1 MILILVSVR
10 HEEDGNVNMKKSKAK
25 IKKVVKGLKQASKTH
40 AAQAKT
46 LQGVLKNAT
55 RNSNSKTK

>member
-10 HEEDGNVNMKKSKAK
+10 HEEDGNVNMKKAKAK
-25 IKKVVKGLKQASKTH
+25 IKKVVKGLKKASKTH

-46 LQGVLKNAT
+46 LQGV
-55 RNSNSKTK
+55 

>member
-10 HEEDGNVNMKKSKAK
+10 HEEDGNVNMKKAK
-25 IKKVVKGLKQASKTH
+25 IKKVVKGLKKASKTH

-46 LQGVLKNAT
+46 LQGVLKNEP
-55 RNSNSKTK
+55 RSSNRKTK